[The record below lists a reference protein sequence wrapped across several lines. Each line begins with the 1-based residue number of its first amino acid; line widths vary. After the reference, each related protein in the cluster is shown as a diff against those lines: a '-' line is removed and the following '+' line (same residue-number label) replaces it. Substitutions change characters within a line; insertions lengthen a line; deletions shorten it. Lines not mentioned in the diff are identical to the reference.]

1 MDQALITKAANLLR
15 EAAETNTPI
24 APLRNLFGSD
34 TDVETAYAVQSFNT
48 DADIANG
55 RRVAGRKIGLTA
67 ESVQKQLG
75 VDSPDFGT
83 LFTDMCFADGIDI
96 PAGRLIQ
103 PRAEAEIAF
112 VLEHDL
118 DKGRHCAVDIIN
130 ATAYVLPSLE
140 IVDSRIENWD
150 IRMADTVADNAS
162 CGVYVV
168 GSRPVP
174 LAGVNLRD
182 IPMAMQVNGSEVST
196 GIGAACLG
204 NPIHAAVWLAD
215 VMSQRGTPLRAGEC
229 IMSGALGPMVPVQE
243 GDSVFAD
250 MGALGTVSTK
260 LGKAE

>member
-15 EAAETNTPI
+15 AAAETNTPV

-34 TDVETAYAVQSFNT
+34 TDVEMAYAVQSFNT

-118 DKGRHCAVDIIN
+118 DKGMHCAVDIIN

-168 GSRPVP
+168 GSRPVL
-174 LAGVNLRD
+174 LAEVNLRD

-196 GIGAACLG
+196 GLGAACLG

-250 MGALGTVSTK
+250 LGALGTVSTK